1 MLAELQELDESKGWQ
16 RLFQRLNWEASQK
29 AGSLTAAR
37 LPENRQLN
45 RYRDVLPYDHSRV
58 ILKDGP
64 PDYINAN
71 LVEISRLNRRYILTQ
86 GPLSHTAKH
95 FWQMIWEQNTA
106 AIIMLNRV
114 VEKNQV
120 KCFQYWPCGQAA
132 GHSDMLEF
140 EDFKVY
146 YLKEVGNEYFTIRTL
161 ELENFVTGE
170 KRCIYHFHYQ
180 TWPDFGVPT
189 SPATFLAFLFEVR
202 QKGVLS
208 PDVGPSVIHCS
219 AGIGRSG
226 TFVMVDSI
234 LKEIE
239 STGDMEQISITDVLL
254 EIRQYRVGLI
264 QTPDQLRFTYLA
276 ILEGVKVLMPEIY
289 QKATENHWKANE
301 ERENEKENLDKG
313 TTGDA
318 KSEEDSGDETPPP
331 VPERRR
337 PEDAASTADEP
348 RAKIIRL
355 SEDEPKADN
364 VFTESSEGSDEI
376 IDLSSHSDSEQ
387 SGHSAGEEIE
397 SSQVSTKED
406 IKKGNEVPS
415 GQTELLQA
423 EEEDKVAVH
432 QVNNDSSEVEKAS
445 EQGKGEFMKSKAEK
459 QETSEVI
466 QETGTGPQGTS
477 EAIKVEGESEFL
489 LTANETTRTESA
501 TEIRRRKRAER
512 NERITNL
519 VDNIKKKVQ
528 REEDAKAWKSRLKK
542 AVFVAAVCSIAY
554 VTFRYLTSG

>member
-1 MLAELQELDESKGWQ
+1 MLAELQALDESKGWQ

-95 FWQMIWEQNTA
+95 FWQMIWEQNTT

-132 GHSDMLEF
+132 DHSDMLEF

-146 YLKEVGNEYFTIRTL
+146 YLKEVGNDYFTIRTL

-276 ILEGVKVLMPEIY
+276 ILEGVKVLMPAIY

-301 ERENEKENLDKG
+301 ERENEKENLDEV

-355 SEDEPKADN
+355 SEDE
-364 VFTESSEGSDEI
+364 
-376 IDLSSHSDSEQ
+376 Q

-406 IKKGNEVPS
+406 IKKGNEIPS

-423 EEEDKVAVH
+423 EEEDKEAVH

-445 EQGKGEFMKSKAEK
+445 EQGKGEPMKSKAEK

-466 QETGTGPQGTS
+466 QEAGTGPQETS
-477 EAIKVEGESEFL
+477 EAIKVEGENEFIR
-489 LTANETTRTESA
+489 TANETTKTESA

-519 VDNIKKKVQ
+519 VGNIKKKVQ

-554 VTFRYLTSG
+554 VTLRYLTSG

>member
-86 GPLSHTAKH
+86 VCL
-95 FWQMIWEQNTA
+95 
-106 AIIMLNRV
+106 
-114 VEKNQV
+114 
-120 KCFQYWPCGQAA
+120 
-132 GHSDMLEF
+132 
-140 EDFKVY
+140 
-146 YLKEVGNEYFTIRTL
+146 
-161 ELENFVTGE
+161 TGE

-301 ERENEKENLDKG
+301 ERENEKENLG
-313 TTGDA
+313 EVTTGDA

-355 SEDEPKADN
+355 SEDEPKADSV

-376 IDLSSHSDSEQ
+376 IDLSSRSDSEQ

-406 IKKGNEVPS
+406 IKKGNEIPS
-415 GQTELLQA
+415 GQTGSLQA

-432 QVNNDSSEVEKAS
+432 QVNNDSTEVEKTS
-445 EQGKGEFMKSKAEK
+445 EQGEGELMKNKAEK

-466 QETGTGPQGTS
+466 LDTGTGPQETS
-477 EAIKVEGESEFL
+477 EAIKVEGESEFI
-489 LTANETTRTESA
+489 LTANETTRTE
-501 TEIRRRKRAER
+501 
-512 NERITNL
+512 
-519 VDNIKKKVQ
+519 
-528 REEDAKAWKSRLKK
+528 
-542 AVFVAAVCSIAY
+542 
-554 VTFRYLTSG
+554 RY